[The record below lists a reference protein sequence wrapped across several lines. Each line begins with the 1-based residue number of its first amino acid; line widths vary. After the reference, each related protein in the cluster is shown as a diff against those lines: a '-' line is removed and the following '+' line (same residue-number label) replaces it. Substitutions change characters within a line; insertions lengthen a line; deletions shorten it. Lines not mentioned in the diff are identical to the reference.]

1 MPADVR
7 AAEGRGADLRAAA
20 LRRAFGEEVRE
31 YLQRHPRQLPSKY
44 FYDALGSALFEA
56 ICLLPWYRITRAES
70 ALLERHARAMI
81 EPLRRPLTLAE
92 LGCGSGDKLAL
103 LATRASERF
112 QSIQLV
118 DISPAALYA
127 ARRRVETLRAGPVV
141 VHPATYEPGLTQLA
155 RVRREGAMLVLFLG
169 SNLGNFD
176 PGPAHEMLTRVRA
189 ALQPGDGLLLGTDLV
204 KPERELLVAYDDPL
218 QVTAAFNRN
227 LLQRV
232 NTELGGTFDLET
244 WSHRAV
250 WNADASRMEMHL
262 VSRVEQPVR
271 IADIDLEILFEEGEP
286 IWTESSYKYDPRRV
300 IEIGRAAG
308 FGGAEQWQD
317 EEAGFAIT
325 RFEV

>member
-1 MPADVR
+1 MPAELRR
-7 AAEGRGADLRAAA
+7 AELRAAG
-20 LRRAFGEEVRE
+20 LRRAFADDVRD
-31 YLQRHPRQLPSKY
+31 YLQRRPRQLPSKY
-44 FYDALGSALFEA
+44 FYDALGSSLFEA

-70 ALLERHARAMI
+70 ALLERHAREML
-81 EPLRRPLTLAE
+81 EPLTRPLTLAE

-141 VHPATYEPGLTQLA
+141 LHPATYEQGLTQLA
-155 RVRREGAMLVLFLG
+155 GVRREGAMLVLFLG

-176 PGPAHEMLTRVRA
+176 PGPAREMLTRIRA
-189 ALQPGDGLLLGTDLV
+189 ALQPGDALLLGTDLV
-204 KPERELLVAYDDPL
+204 KPERELLLAYDDPL

-232 NTELGGTFDLET
+232 NTELGGTFDLDT

-250 WNADASRMEMHL
+250 WNAEAGRVEMHL

-271 IADIDLEILFEEGEP
+271 IAAIDLEILFEEGES
-286 IWTESSYKYDPRRV
+286 IWTESSYKDTAHGWTRRL
-300 IEIGRAAG
+300 EQAG
-308 FGGAEQWQD
+308 FETVAQWIDGGDA
-317 EEAGFAIT
+317 FALSLARRADRVT
-325 RFEV
+325 